1 MRSFLSEKV
10 YSDQFLKRCCVDGMR
25 EIPMPYSCYRRS
37 LYITE
42 DWSCVLAFLR
52 CCAEYRGEELGV
64 VTRPPTTTL
73 PPTTTP
79 PPTTTHL
86 ILNMFHGYGYYYS
99 ESDDS
104 VYSRMKPLATVHEDS
119 HDAKMEEEEEEEQEF
134 DEDDLADIE
143 DIYVRSKF
151 FESWLWTDIR
161 LPSVPKS
168 DG

>member
-1 MRSFLSEKV
+1 
-10 YSDQFLKRCCVDGMR
+10 
-25 EIPMPYSCYRRS
+25 MPYSCYRRS

-64 VTRPPTTTL
+64 ITRPPTTTL

-79 PPTTTHL
+79 PPTTTDL
-86 ILNMFHGYGYYYS
+86 ILPMLHFGLERDYFTFVSHS
-99 ESDDS
+99 ERIEARVFASAPVQS
-104 VYSRMKPLATVHEDS
+104 LLPVREEGL
-119 HDAKMEEEEEEEQEF
+119 DAKMEEEEEEEQEF

>member
-1 MRSFLSEKV
+1 M
-10 YSDQFLKRCCVDGMR
+10 DGIKD
-25 EIPMPYSCYRRS
+25 IPMPYSCYRRS

-64 VTRPPTTTL
+64 ITR
-73 PPTTTP
+73 P
-79 PPTTTHL
+79 PPTTAPPTTAPPTTSPPTVFVAPFL
-86 ILNMFHGYGYYYS
+86 EYDFFDEILFARAMP
-99 ESDDS
+99 ESMPNLRVESNVRVFQDS
-104 VYSRMKPLATVHEDS
+104 YREAV
-119 HDAKMEEEEEEEQEF
+119 EEEEEDAASVFE
-134 DEDDLADIE
+134 EDDLAHLE

-161 LPSVPKS
+161 LPSTAKS

>member
-1 MRSFLSEKV
+1 
-10 YSDQFLKRCCVDGMR
+10 
-25 EIPMPYSCYRRS
+25 MPYSCYRRS

-79 PPTTTHL
+79 PPTTNRL
-86 ILNMFHGYGYYYS
+86 ILPMFYNRHGYSYSDFVSYS
-99 ESDDS
+99 ERTEHVALASAP
-104 VYSRMKPLATVHEDS
+104 VKPPPPVREESLDV
-119 HDAKMEEEEEEEQEF
+119 KMEEEEEEEQEF

>member
-1 MRSFLSEKV
+1 
-10 YSDQFLKRCCVDGMR
+10 
-25 EIPMPYSCYRRS
+25 MPYSCYRRS

-86 ILNMFHGYGYYYS
+86 ILPTLYNRRHYS
-99 ESDDS
+99 FFDS
-104 VYSRMKPLATVHEDS
+104 VSYSGRVVLGSAPVKSLSPIHEDS

>member
-1 MRSFLSEKV
+1 
-10 YSDQFLKRCCVDGMR
+10 
-25 EIPMPYSCYRRS
+25 MPYSCYRRS

-64 VTRPPTTTL
+64 VTRPPTTT
-73 PPTTTP
+73 PPPTPTPVPTTTK
-79 PPTTTHL
+79 
-86 ILNMFHGYGYYYS
+86 LNSYRRY
-99 ESDDS
+99 
-104 VYSRMKPLATVHEDS
+104 VYHYPSKTIVNEPSTFERIRTPEVVVRENSHADKMK
-119 HDAKMEEEEEEEQEF
+119 EEEEEVEEF
-134 DEDDLADIE
+134 DEDDLADLE

-161 LPSVPKS
+161 LPSVTKS

>member
-1 MRSFLSEKV
+1 
-10 YSDQFLKRCCVDGMR
+10 
-25 EIPMPYSCYRRS
+25 MPYSCYRRS

-64 VTRPPTTTL
+64 VTRPPTTT
-73 PPTTTP
+73 P
-79 PPTTTHL
+79 PPTPTPVHTTTKLNSYRPYVYHYPSKTIVSEPS
-86 ILNMFHGYGYYYS
+86 ILERIRTPEIVARENSHA
-99 ESDDS
+99 DQ
-104 VYSRMKPLATVHEDS
+104 MK
-119 HDAKMEEEEEEEQEF
+119 EEEEEVEEF
-134 DEDDLADIE
+134 DEDDLADLE

-161 LPSVPKS
+161 LPSVTKS

>member
-1 MRSFLSEKV
+1 
-10 YSDQFLKRCCVDGMR
+10 
-25 EIPMPYSCYRRS
+25 MPYSCYRRS

-64 VTRPPTTTL
+64 ITRPPTTTI

-79 PPTTTHL
+79 PPTTHF
-86 ILNMFHGYGYYYS
+86 ILPMFY
-99 ESDDS
+99 DS
-104 VYSRMKPLATVHEDS
+104 SVDYVYSTSVRFAERGWSIHSQASPLLIGMAGRS
-119 HDAKMEEEEEEEQEF
+119 GIIQDAKIEKEVEEEEDEQEF

-151 FESWLWTDIR
+151 FESWLWTDIK

>member
-1 MRSFLSEKV
+1 
-10 YSDQFLKRCCVDGMR
+10 
-25 EIPMPYSCYRRS
+25 MPYSCYRRS

-64 VTRPPTTTL
+64 VTRPPPTTL

-79 PPTTTHL
+79 ALTTRAYMYDMDYVEERSFFRVHSRTMLFGLPGRMGPP
-86 ILNMFHGYGYYYS
+86 
-99 ESDDS
+99 
-104 VYSRMKPLATVHEDS
+104 PLLEAREDS
-119 HDAKMEEEEEEEQEF
+119 YNENIGEEEVEEVEEF
-134 DEDDLADIE
+134 DEDDLEDLE

-151 FESWLWTDIR
+151 FESWLWTDIK
-161 LPSVPKS
+161 LPSVSKS